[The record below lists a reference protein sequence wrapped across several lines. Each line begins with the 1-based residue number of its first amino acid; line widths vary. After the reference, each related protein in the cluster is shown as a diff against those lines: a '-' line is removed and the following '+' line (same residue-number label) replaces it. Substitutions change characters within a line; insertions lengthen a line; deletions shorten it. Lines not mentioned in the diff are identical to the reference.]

1 MTFAPSMK
9 FTLGFALLAIVAT
22 TWAQDDA
29 SKVRNVQVQTASEGA
44 QVKDLRQR
52 VDTLEANSA
61 KADAELKAKDQA
73 IADLERQLAQ
83 AQAAAPAA
91 RPAPASST
99 GRAGH

>member
-9 FTLGFALLAIVAT
+9 FTLGFALLAMVAT
-22 TWAQDDA
+22 TWAQDEA
-29 SKVRNVQVQTASEGA
+29 GKVRNVQVQTASEGA

-52 VDTLEANSA
+52 VDTLETNGA

-83 AQAAAPAA
+83 ARAAAPAA
-91 RPAPASST
+91 RPAQGSST

>member
-9 FTLGFALLAIVAT
+9 FTLGFALLAMVAT

-29 SKVRNVQVQTASEGA
+29 GKVHNVQVQTASEGA

-52 VDTLEANSA
+52 VDTLETNGA
-61 KADAELKAKDQA
+61 KADAELKARDQA

-83 AQAAAPAA
+83 AKAAAPAA
-91 RPAPASST
+91 GPAQGSST

>member
-22 TWAQDDA
+22 TWAQDDT
-29 SKVRNVQVQTASEGA
+29 SKVRQVQAQTATQGA
-44 QVKDLRQR
+44 QVKDLHQR

-61 KADAELKAKDQA
+61 KADAELKAKDDT

-83 AQAAAPAA
+83 ARAATAAAHPAKA
-91 RPAPASST
+91 TS
-99 GRAGH
+99 AGGGGH

>member
-1 MTFAPSMK
+1 MK
-9 FTLGFALLAIVAT
+9 FTLGFALLAIAIT

-29 SKVRNVQVQTASEGA
+29 KKVHNVQVQTASEGA

-52 VDTLEANSA
+52 VDTLEADTA

-83 AQAAAPAA
+83 AKAAKPSAGPAQG
-91 RPAPASST
+91 SST
-99 GRAGH
+99 GHAGH

>member
-1 MTFAPSMK
+1 MTFVPSMK

-22 TWAQDDA
+22 SWAQDDA
-29 SKVRNVQVQTASEGA
+29 KKVHNVQAQTASQGA

-52 VDTLEANSA
+52 VDTLEADSA
-61 KADAELKAKDQA
+61 KADAELKAKDKA

-83 AQAAAPAA
+83 ARAAAPG
-91 RPAPASST
+91 PAPSSST